1 MKMFTLAARFSFFK
15 VCRFKRA
22 ISSLTMYNTAD
33 LCDVYGDLLQY
44 AEPSFRDFGQKT
56 QFGGKVSTVKCH
68 EDNSFVKAALA
79 EPGEGKVIYI

>member
-1 MKMFTLAARFSFFK
+1 MFTLAARFSFFK

-22 ISSLTMYNTAD
+22 ISCLTMYNTAD

-44 AEPSFRDFGQKT
+44 AEPIFRDFGQKT
-56 QFGGKVSTVKCH
+56 KFGGKISTVKCY